1 MLIRSIVGCLDG
13 HEVLII
19 KSSSTSADDSKFR
32 CDSNT
37 FSSFSPMQECQ
48 NLIEENRR
56 LQGKNLLKMS
66 SLPYGSL
73 QLECHNGVENV
84 VLQTKVETL
93 QWQLRQVR
101 VPLGDESNRFVRST
115 MLLSSPQVENSRQ
128 MYKCIMEEVAR
139 YLEKCHLSFEQIQ
152 KRERDKVIERSK
164 SIAYIAKSKTISGV
178 TGSDGR
184 AKSSTNLSTLQ
195 TNKPTRSGT
204 LLSDISYSAFKD
216 FTW

>member
-1 MLIRSIVGCLDG
+1 MLFL
-13 HEVLII
+13 
-19 KSSSTSADDSKFR
+19 A
-32 CDSNT
+32 
-37 FSSFSPMQECQ
+37 
-48 NLIEENRR
+48 
-56 LQGKNLLKMS
+56 
-66 SLPYGSL
+66 
-73 QLECHNGVENV
+73 
-84 VLQTKVETL
+84 
-93 QWQLRQVR
+93 
-101 VPLGDESNRFVRST
+101 
-115 MLLSSPQVENSRQ
+115 SPQVENSRQ

-184 AKSSTNLSTLQ
+184 AKSSTNLSSLQ